1 MLHTLGR
8 EAQTLLPRP
17 VPPGAPVMLR
27 WFTRPP
33 AKINVNR
40 PGGWKFRG
48 LCSKLPLELSDPLF
62 FGTEENVPP
71 EGLIVA
77 VNAARRVCAA
87 CPVARTCLTDALLTD
102 QRYGVR
108 AGTSGRERGKLRLRL
123 AAGATIADL
132 VDECLTP

>member
-1 MLHTLGR
+1 MGR

-17 VPPGAPVMLR
+17 VPPGAPVVLR

-33 AKINVNR
+33 AKINVDG

-48 LCSKLPLELSDPLF
+48 LCSKLPLALSDPLF
-62 FGTEENVPP
+62 FGTEENVAP
-71 EGLIVA
+71 EGLITA
-77 VNAARRVCAA
+77 INAARRVCAS
-87 CPVARTCLTDALLTD
+87 CPVARACLTDALLTD

-108 AGTSGRERGKLRLRL
+108 AGTSGRERGKLRLRI
-123 AAGATIADL
+123 AAGATVTEL